1 MNCNDPQLVLRDVPI
16 FLWLFGLI
24 FGGVGLLILVQGGPP
39 VMGGLFLLV
48 GLGFLL
54 FTSAL
59 TITADRIT
67 RMLTLDYRSV
77 FRHTQKQMS
86 FDDIAGIN
94 VERSLSSGRK
104 GSQYTYRLAVLRKD
118 EQVIPM
124 RSFSSSGWRKK
135 EKRALQLR
143 EFIGIQD
150 SNRTPSGMLPAE
162 FSQKVETREIDGVH
176 WQIQPMTTASATAPT
191 GARWHSP
198 DFKTPGGFLFVAQKA
213 EGQSS
218 GGFLA
223 SLGSMLIRQ
232 ALMLHGFQPDD
243 TPGLDQSASLS
254 PLDPA
259 LEQHFMAYSNSPE
272 LARQLLNAN
281 TVTQLAAWAGRYPL
295 KQLKAGSNGGQ
306 LMTLF
311 GPNGIYLVT
320 LHLLQPSQTYELI
333 SLGIELVK
341 AQNQSLFR
349 NNT

>member
-1 MNCNDPQLVLRDVPI
+1 
-16 FLWLFGLI
+16 
-24 FGGVGLLILVQGGPP
+24 
-39 VMGGLFLLV
+39 MGGLFFLI

-59 TITADRIT
+59 KITADRIT
-67 RMLTLDYRSV
+67 RMLALDYRSV
-77 FRHTQKQMS
+77 LRHTQNQIS
-86 FDDIAGIN
+86 FDNIAGIN
-94 VERSLSSGRK
+94 VERSLSSGRR
-104 GSQYTYRLAVLRKD
+104 GSQYTYRLAVLLKD

-135 EKRALQLR
+135 EQRALQLR

-162 FSQKVETREIDGVH
+162 LSQKVEIREIDGIH
-176 WQIQPMTTASATAPT
+176 WQIEPMTTASATAPT

-198 DFKTPGGFLFVAQKA
+198 DFKIAGGFLFVAQKA

-243 TPGLDQSASLS
+243 TPGLEQSASLN

-259 LEQHFMAYSNSPE
+259 LEQHFMAYSNSPD
-272 LARQLLNAN
+272 LARQLLNSN
-281 TVTQLAAWAGRYPL
+281 TMMQLAAWAGRYPI
-295 KQLKAGSNGGQ
+295 KQLQAGSNGGQ

-311 GPNGIYLVT
+311 GPNGVSVVT
-320 LHLLQPSQTYELI
+320 LHLLQPSQAYELI
-333 SLGIELVK
+333 SLGVELVK
-341 AQNQSLFR
+341 AQNHSQFCS
-349 NNT
+349 NS